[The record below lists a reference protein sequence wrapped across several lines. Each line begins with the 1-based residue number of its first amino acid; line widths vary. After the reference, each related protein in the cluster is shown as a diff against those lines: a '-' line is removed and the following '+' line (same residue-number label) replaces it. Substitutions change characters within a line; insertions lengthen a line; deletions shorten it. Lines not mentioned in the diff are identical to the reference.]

1 MAESIKDV
9 ASEKDLE
16 RLEKALDFSNTM
28 KTFNLNKNN
37 LKVKTQNLLSY
48 STAGGSFTVD
58 QSLISFMNFVVSS
71 GKTEITLL
79 DKKLLLFLLDLC
91 LFLYHNLQ
99 FFQVQK
105 VLQQHF
111 LYHYFCYLFP
121 GTLFY
126 LKDIS
131 IFNQIY
137 LKSF

>member
-58 QSLISFMNFVVSS
+58 QSLISFMNFVVSN

-79 DKKLLLFLLDLC
+79 DKNDIPVRIEDTEKFLDEVSS
-91 LFLYHNLQ
+91 LYFEVVNDYYNEYQQLRSSRKIE
-99 FFQVQK
+99 K
-105 VLQQHF
+105 VLE
-111 LYHYFCYLFP
+111 
-121 GTLFY
+121 
-126 LKDIS
+126 I
-131 IFNQIY
+131 
-137 LKSF
+137 

>member
-1 MAESIKDV
+1 MVDTTEEIKTESSK
-9 ASEKDLE
+9 EDLQ

-79 DKKLLLFLLDLC
+79 DKNDIPVRIEDTEKFLDEVSS
-91 LFLYHNLQ
+91 LYFEVVNDYYNEYQQLRSSRKIE
-99 FFQVQK
+99 K
-105 VLQQHF
+105 VLE
-111 LYHYFCYLFP
+111 
-121 GTLFY
+121 
-126 LKDIS
+126 I
-131 IFNQIY
+131 
-137 LKSF
+137 

>member
-1 MAESIKDV
+1 MADSIKDG

-79 DKKLLLFLLDLC
+79 DKNDIPIRIEDTEKFLDEISSLYFEVVNDYYNEYQKLRSSRKIE
-91 LFLYHNLQ
+91 
-99 FFQVQK
+99 K
-105 VLQQHF
+105 VLE
-111 LYHYFCYLFP
+111 
-121 GTLFY
+121 
-126 LKDIS
+126 I
-131 IFNQIY
+131 
-137 LKSF
+137 

>member
-9 ASEKDLE
+9 ASQKDLE

-48 STAGGSFTVD
+48 STAGGSITVD

-79 DKKLLLFLLDLC
+79 DKNDIPVRIEDTEKFLDEISSLYFEVVNDYYNEYQKLRSSRKIE
-91 LFLYHNLQ
+91 
-99 FFQVQK
+99 K
-105 VLQQHF
+105 VLE
-111 LYHYFCYLFP
+111 
-121 GTLFY
+121 
-126 LKDIS
+126 I
-131 IFNQIY
+131 
-137 LKSF
+137 

>member
-1 MAESIKDV
+1 MAESIKDL

-79 DKKLLLFLLDLC
+79 DKNDIPIRIEDTEKFLDEISSLYFEVVNDYYNEYQKLRSSRKIE
-91 LFLYHNLQ
+91 
-99 FFQVQK
+99 K
-105 VLQQHF
+105 VLE
-111 LYHYFCYLFP
+111 
-121 GTLFY
+121 
-126 LKDIS
+126 I
-131 IFNQIY
+131 
-137 LKSF
+137 

>member
-9 ASEKDLE
+9 ASSKDLE

-58 QSLISFMNFVVSS
+58 KSLISFMNFVVSS

-79 DKKLLLFLLDLC
+79 DKNDIPVRIEDTEKFLDEISSLYFEVVNDYYNKYQKLRSSRKIE
-91 LFLYHNLQ
+91 
-99 FFQVQK
+99 K
-105 VLQQHF
+105 VLE
-111 LYHYFCYLFP
+111 
-121 GTLFY
+121 
-126 LKDIS
+126 I
-131 IFNQIY
+131 
-137 LKSF
+137 

>member
-1 MAESIKDV
+1 MVDNTTHI

-79 DKKLLLFLLDLC
+79 DKNDIPVRIEDTEKFLDEVSS
-91 LFLYHNLQ
+91 LYFEVVNDYYNEYQQLRSSRKIE
-99 FFQVQK
+99 K
-105 VLQQHF
+105 VLE
-111 LYHYFCYLFP
+111 
-121 GTLFY
+121 
-126 LKDIS
+126 I
-131 IFNQIY
+131 
-137 LKSF
+137 

>member
-1 MAESIKDV
+1 MADSIKDV
-9 ASEKDLE
+9 VSDKDLE

-79 DKKLLLFLLDLC
+79 DKNDIPVHIEDTEKFLDEVSS
-91 LFLYHNLQ
+91 LYFEVVNDYYNEYQQLRSSRKIE
-99 FFQVQK
+99 K
-105 VLQQHF
+105 VLE
-111 LYHYFCYLFP
+111 
-121 GTLFY
+121 
-126 LKDIS
+126 I
-131 IFNQIY
+131 
-137 LKSF
+137 

>member
-1 MAESIKDV
+1 MADSIKDV
-9 ASEKDLE
+9 VSDKDLE

-79 DKKLLLFLLDLC
+79 DKNDIPVRIEDTEKFLDEVSS
-91 LFLYHNLQ
+91 LYFEVVNDYYNEYQQLRSSRKIE
-99 FFQVQK
+99 K
-105 VLQQHF
+105 VLE
-111 LYHYFCYLFP
+111 
-121 GTLFY
+121 
-126 LKDIS
+126 I
-131 IFNQIY
+131 
-137 LKSF
+137 

>member
-48 STAGGSFTVD
+48 STAGGSFTVN

-79 DKKLLLFLLDLC
+79 DKNDIPVRIEDTEKFLDEISS
-91 LFLYHNLQ
+91 LYFEVVNDYYNEYQQLRSSRKIE
-99 FFQVQK
+99 K
-105 VLQQHF
+105 VLE
-111 LYHYFCYLFP
+111 
-121 GTLFY
+121 
-126 LKDIS
+126 I
-131 IFNQIY
+131 
-137 LKSF
+137 